1 MIEVEKHLKSP
12 LRYPGGKSRLVE
24 TISKIAPKDFTE
36 YREPFLGGGSVL
48 MRIAEDYPGRKYWGN
63 DLYYDLFCFWSICQ
77 QYPQELEQRVR
88 EILKEWGNEG
98 KKMVYYLISQL
109 DNYNPFE
116 RAAAFYILNRASF
129 SGLGRSFSQNCF
141 EHKLNDP
148 SINRILQT
156 GQLLNKEDI
165 ILTNEDFS
173 VVLQGGD
180 ENTFT
185 FLDPPYYKARNL
197 YGRKGEL
204 HNSFDHQR
212 LSECL
217 KECKHKWLMTYDD
230 CEYIRELYKDYN
242 IKEYELMYGMNNVGN
257 KTGLKGNEIFISN
270 YEL

>member
-1 MIEVEKHLKSP
+1 MHLKSP

-48 MRIAEDYPGRKYWGN
+48 MRIAEDYPGKRYWGN
-63 DLYYDLFCFWSICQ
+63 DLYYDLFCFWTVCQ

-88 EILKEWGNEG
+88 VIKEEWEDRG
-98 KKMVYYLISQL
+98 KDLHKYLSSNIA
-109 DNYNPFE
+109 DMNVFE
-116 RAAAFYILNRASF
+116 RAAAFFVLSRITF
-129 SGLGRSFSQNCF
+129 SGTILSGGFSNSAF
-141 EHKLNDP
+141 KDRFTDS
-148 SINRILQT
+148 SISKITQT
-156 GQLLNKEDI
+156 GQLLSKEDI

-212 LSECL
+212 LCECL

>member
-1 MIEVEKHLKSP
+1 MHLKSP

-36 YREPFLGGGSVL
+36 YREPFLGGGSVML
-48 MRIAEDYPGRKYWGN
+48 RIAEDYPGRKYWGN
-63 DLYYDLFCFWSICQ
+63 DLYYDLYCFWSICQ
-77 QYPQELEQRVR
+77 QYPQELTLRIR
-88 EILKEWGNEG
+88 EIKKEWGEDGKGLHKYLSNNIGRINE
-98 KKMVYYLISQL
+98 
-109 DNYNPFE
+109 FE
-116 RAAAFYILNRASF
+116 RAAAFFVLNRITF
-129 SGLGRSFSQNCF
+129 SGTILSGGFSSSAFKDRFTDN
-141 EHKLNDP
+141 

-212 LSECL
+212 LCECL
-217 KECKHKWLMTYDD
+217 KECSHKWLMTYDD
-230 CEYIRELYKDYN
+230 CDYIRELYKDFN
-242 IKEYELMYGMNNVGN
+242 IKEYELIYGMNNVGN
-257 KTGLKGNEIFISN
+257 KTGLKGKEIFISN